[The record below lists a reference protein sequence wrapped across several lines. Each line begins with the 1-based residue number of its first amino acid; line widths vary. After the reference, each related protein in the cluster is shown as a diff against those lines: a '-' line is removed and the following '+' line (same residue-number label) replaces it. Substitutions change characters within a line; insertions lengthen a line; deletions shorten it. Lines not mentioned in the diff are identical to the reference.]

1 MAMLKDLVP
10 FFSSLSTEDQLA
22 LISDIRYQRH
32 IYTETKKTTIKKKEK
47 KEKKITLVSSGSD
60 LMALVDNLSPDEIRK
75 LLGVFDNVER
85 NI

>member
-22 LISDIRYQRH
+22 LISDIRFQRH
-32 IYTETKKTTIKKKEK
+32 TYTETKKTTIKKREK
-47 KEKKITLVSSGSD
+47 KTTLVSSGSD

-75 LLGVFDNVER
+75 LQELHS
-85 NI
+85 

>member
-22 LISDIRYQRH
+22 LISDIRFQRH
-32 IYTETKKTTIKKKEK
+32 TYTETKKTTIKKKEK
-47 KEKKITLVSSGSD
+47 KTTLVSSGSD

-85 NI
+85 NT

>member
-22 LISDIRYQRH
+22 LISDIRFQRH
-32 IYTETKKTTIKKKEK
+32 TYTKTKKTTIKK

-75 LLGVFDNVER
+75 LLGVLDNVE
-85 NI
+85 

>member
-22 LISDIRYQRH
+22 LISDIRFQRH
-32 IYTETKKTTIKKKEK
+32 TYTETKKTTIKK

-60 LMALVDNLSPDEIRK
+60 LMALVDNLSRDEIRK

-85 NI
+85 NT

>member
-22 LISDIRYQRH
+22 LISDIRLQRH
-32 IYTETKKTTIKKKEK
+32 TYTKTKKTTIKK

>member
-22 LISDIRYQRH
+22 LISEIRFQRH
-32 IYTETKKTTIKKKEK
+32 TYTETKKTTIKK

-85 NI
+85 NT

>member
-22 LISDIRYQRH
+22 LISNIRFQR
-32 IYTETKKTTIKKKEK
+32 YTYTKTKKTTIKK

-85 NI
+85 NT

>member
-22 LISDIRYQRH
+22 LISNIRFQRH
-32 IYTETKKTTIKKKEK
+32 TYTKTKKTTIKK

-60 LMALVDNLSPDEIRK
+60 LMALVDNLSQDEIRK

-85 NI
+85 NT

>member
-22 LISDIRYQRH
+22 LISNIRFQRH
-32 IYTETKKTTIKKKEK
+32 TYTKTKKTTIKK

-85 NI
+85 NT

>member
-22 LISDIRYQRH
+22 LISDIRFQRH
-32 IYTETKKTTIKKKEK
+32 TYTKTKKTTIKKKE
-47 KEKKITLVSSGSD
+47 EKITLVSSGSD

-85 NI
+85 NT

>member
-22 LISDIRYQRH
+22 LISNIRFQRH
-32 IYTETKKTTIKKKEK
+32 TYTETKKTTIKK

-85 NI
+85 NT

>member
-1 MAMLKDLVP
+1 MLKDLVP

-22 LISDIRYQRH
+22 LISDIRFQRH
-32 IYTETKKTTIKKKEK
+32 TYTETKKTTIKK

-85 NI
+85 NT

>member
-22 LISDIRYQRH
+22 LISDIRFQRH
-32 IYTETKKTTIKKKEK
+32 TYTETKKTTIKK

-85 NI
+85 NT

>member
-22 LISDIRYQRH
+22 LISDIRFQRH
-32 IYTETKKTTIKKKEK
+32 TYTETKKTTIKK

-85 NI
+85 DI

>member
-22 LISDIRYQRH
+22 LISDIRFQRH
-32 IYTETKKTTIKKKEK
+32 TYTKTKKTTIKK

-85 NI
+85 NT

>member
-22 LISDIRYQRH
+22 LISDIRFQRH
-32 IYTETKKTTIKKKEK
+32 TYTKTKKTTIKK

>member
-22 LISDIRYQRH
+22 LISNIRFQRRT
-32 IYTETKKTTIKKKEK
+32 YTETKKTTIKK

-85 NI
+85 NT

>member
-22 LISDIRYQRH
+22 LISDIRFQRH
-32 IYTETKKTTIKKKEK
+32 TYTETKKTTIKKREK
-47 KEKKITLVSSGSD
+47 KTTLVSSGSD

-85 NI
+85 NT